1 MTDWLKKKQKNSV
14 FPSDFFSLLKGFEY
28 CLSRISQAV
37 SCFIKLYVFG
47 LSEPTFYD
55 KLSKM
60 MEENLGEDMRG
71 LDSINIPEL
80 FTLNHSG
87 KY

>member
-1 MTDWLKKKQKNSV
+1 MFVFSTDFLV
-14 FPSDFFSLLKGFEY
+14 KGFEY
-28 CLSRISQAV
+28 CLCRLSQAV

-55 KLSKM
+55 KSSKM

>member
-1 MTDWLKKKQKNSV
+1 MFVFSTDFLV
-14 FPSDFFSLLKGFEY
+14 KGFEY
-28 CLSRISQAV
+28 CLRRISQAV
-37 SCFIKLYVFG
+37 SCFIKLYVLG

-60 MEENLGEDMRG
+60 LEEEMRDWI